1 MINPDQI
8 LIFEY
13 SLGAHTVVDADV
25 LQTVSTIPV
34 THMFSK
40 TDLKSQPIM

>member
-34 THMFSK
+34 GK
-40 TDLKSQPIM
+40 AAGYAYVL

>member
-25 LQTVSTIPV
+25 SQTVSTIPV
-34 THMFSK
+34 GKAASYAYV
-40 TDLKSQPIM
+40 L